1 MPCNFDQAWSATVQ
15 LFAENGWPIATLER
29 DSGIIVSDWVDIGT
43 EGDYTDCGSAPL
55 AIVLGRE
62 AKFNVFIRDAGS
74 GPSLTVNASFH
85 ELRSF
90 NERTIYSE
98 CTSLE
103 VLEAKLHGEILDR
116 AK

>member
-43 EGDYTDCGSAPL
+43 GGEYSDCGSAPL
-55 AIVLGRE
+55 AIVVGRE
-62 AKFNVFIRDAGS
+62 AKFNVFIRDAAS
-74 GPSLTVNASFH
+74 GPSMTVNASFR

-90 NERTIYSE
+90 NEQTAYSD
-98 CTSLE
+98 CTSLG
-103 VLEAKLHGEILDR
+103 VLEAKLHSDILDR